1 MMVPPIFRRVFTILL
16 LPIVMACAQTRDWVT
31 AKLPGQAPAPAG
43 EVSPPSGP
51 SVHLARLHMQAGAYQ
66 EAIDVYDAVYQ
77 KQPHDQALLKEYA
90 ESIEYMAASA
100 DQALGRQDT
109 GGAGKIY
116 HVLLRNIARFE
127 GFDAKLSFT
136 RSGLNDK
143 LAYCKKTLFQ
153 QGFQE
158 YREGNLNQAIAVW
171 QDLLVIDPHNKDIQE
186 ALKTARTQQRNLQEQ
201 E

>member
-1 MMVPPIFRRVFTILL
+1 MMNPQSFRRVLTILL
-16 LPIVMACAQTRDWVT
+16 LPVVMACAQARDWVT
-31 AKLPGQAPAPAG
+31 GEQPGQPPAPAG
-43 EVSPPSGP
+43 EVSTPSAP
-51 SVHLARLHMQAGAYQ
+51 SVRLARLHMQAGAYQ
-66 EAIDVYDAVYQ
+66 EAIEVYDAVYQ

-90 ESIEYMAASA
+90 QSIEYMAASA
-100 DQALGRQDT
+100 DKALGRQDH

-116 HVLLRNIARFE
+116 HVLLRNMARFE

-136 RSGLNDK
+136 HSGLNDK
-143 LAYCKKTLFQ
+143 LDDCKKTLFQ

-171 QDLLVIDPHNKDIQE
+171 QDLLVIDPHNTAIQE